1 MRLFL
6 VICILIMF
14 SCQSETSFQFSTY
27 WWKHSTKLNEK
38 HEEFLTQNNINKI
51 YLRIFDLKFDEKN
64 QSISTHKVN
73 SGFQNSTISTIPV
86 IYIENAILLNFS
98 IDKVYN
104 IIIQNIIRAKDI
116 GVMPNS
122 DILQIDCDW
131 SLRTKESYF
140 KLLSLLSKDVKELSA
155 TIRLHQI
162 KYAKSTGVPPVKKG
176 IMMIYNLESPKDTN
190 TQNSIFTYNKAIQY
204 LDGYLKDYPLQ
215 LDVALPAFSW
225 GVHYHHGLI
234 KSLIPDF
241 DPLNIDSVNMYQK
254 KNGYFKAKK
263 AHFYNR
269 HRISKR
275 DEIRYEYPNIKE
287 VEKMMNFLKENLRQD
302 STEIIFFSLNSNFLI
317 NNKTDYEKIISIYQ

>member
-1 MRLFL
+1 MRIIMIFC
-6 VICILIMF
+6 VLIIS

-27 WWKHSTKLNEK
+27 WWKNSTKLNK
-38 HEEFLTQNNINKI
+38 QQKEFLNQNNINKI
-51 YLRIFDLKFDEKN
+51 YLRIFDLKFDKKN
-64 QSISTHKVN
+64 LSISIPKVN
-73 SGFQNSTISTIPV
+73 SGFKKENIETIPV

-98 IDKVYN
+98 IETIYELITHN
-104 IIIQNIIRAKDI
+104 ITRAKDI
-116 GVMPNS
+116 GIIVNT

-131 SLRTKESYF
+131 TLKTKESYF
-140 KLLSLLSKDVKELSA
+140 KLLSLLSNDVKELSA

-162 KYAKSTGVPPVKKG
+162 KYASTTGVPPVNKG
-176 IMMIYNLESPKDTN
+176 VMMIYNLESPKDTSI
-190 TQNSIFTYNKAIQY
+190 QNSIFTYNKAVQY
-204 LDGYLKDYPLQ
+204 LDGYLKNYPLQ

-234 KSLIPDF
+234 KNLIADF
-241 DPLNIDSVNMYQK
+241 NPLNIDSANMYQK

-275 DEIRYEYPNIKE
+275 DEIRYEYPNIME
-287 VEKMMNFLKENLRQD
+287 VEKMMNFLKKNLRQD